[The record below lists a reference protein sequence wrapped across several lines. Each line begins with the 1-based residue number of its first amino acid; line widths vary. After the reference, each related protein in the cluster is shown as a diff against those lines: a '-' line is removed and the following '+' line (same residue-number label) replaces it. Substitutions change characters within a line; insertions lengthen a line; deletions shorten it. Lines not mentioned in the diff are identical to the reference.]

1 MTQKGPKSS
10 VYGSLLQRTAVTRI
24 QAFRACSASTSLL
37 PLVLPR
43 FRLHQGR
50 AHRPPGPTRLAQRT
64 ASIRSSPQSGAL
76 SALPSCGKT
85 CPFLP
90 AQDPLSRRSSRVRF
104 QRTLPREPA
113 STGFPTA
120 TVGFPSLTKYRHL
133 PKEKYPQ
140 ALGSILGI
148 PWVCTP
154 L

>member
-1 MTQKGPKSS
+1 MGHCSS
-10 VYGSLLQRTAVTRI
+10 AQLSLESRLSGHAAPPRHCFPLFCPGSD
-24 QAFRACSASTSLL
+24 STKAE
-37 PLVLPR
+37 
-43 FRLHQGR
+43 HTG
-50 AHRPPGPTRLAQRT
+50 PPGPMRLAQRT
-64 ASIRSSPQSGAL
+64 ASIRSGPQSGAL